1 MVFSNFTEIHEKSGF
16 LPLFAKRKISPI
28 FYNLRGGLRHTRKG
42 GSFRC
47 IANLAVWRGLILPSK
62 LGKNRDFS
70 HILLCAKFN
79 RFFIILGGGGRP
91 AENRDFRWFWG
102 LEGSHILGFG
112 PKNHEKR

>member
-79 RFFIILGGGGRP
+79 RFFIILGGVAGRP
-91 AENRDFRWFWG
+91 KT
-102 LEGSHILGFG
+102 GFFSYFG
-112 PKNHEKR
+112 VPEVPIYGKNPVF